1 MYCGLNLKVLVGKNT
16 QKVSKQK
23 ICRENSGFV
32 IRNSL
37 FDELNEIKVESN
49 IFCLQNKKILL
60 CFFAVFNKKYLCIFG
75 NILLKGRLASEIPL
89 FLVGKKVNQRI

>member
-75 NILLKGRLASEIPL
+75 NIFLKGRLASEIPL

>member
-37 FDELNEIKVESN
+37 FDELNGIKVESN
-49 IFCLQNKKILL
+49 IFCHQNKKSCYVFLL
-60 CFFAVFNKKYLCIFG
+60 YLIRNIYVFLGTFF
-75 NILLKGRLASEIPL
+75 
-89 FLVGKKVNQRI
+89 